1 MRKISFTLLAILIF
15 TLMMI
20 VPAFAEEANVI
31 MEIPQSLNLNTSQN
45 TQIKLY
51 GTMPMSK
58 KATVSLNSDDGFIL
72 INELNANSAIPFEVF
87 CDGRAVS
94 PGSTIISA
102 KSTDLASGKIS
113 TIGISARG
121 YPNTSGRFTDILT
134 FTLSLTDNPLTSI
147 GITTAPNK
155 TEYLAGENFDPTGM
169 VVTAYYADGSSA
181 AVTNYSIAGGSNL
194 NSNSTSVTVSYTE
207 NGVTKTANVAVTV
220 KSVIPKMCNFAS
232 WYKSSYGLENI
243 QTVSFM
249 DSYTPTGAEDESWDG
264 SFSQDGGVMCYRSG
278 NHVIVSGNGSGYIK
292 TGNYSSSMFANF
304 KALTTINGMTLLDTS
319 DAVSMNSMFLYCSNL
334 TSVDLSNFDTS
345 KVTDMTYMFYL
356 CNKLG
361 EIKGLGNLNTSNVTS
376 MLGMFSFCYPL
387 ETLDIGGFD
396 TGKVTN
402 MMYLF
407 VGNRNLKS
415 LPIANWNTAS
425 LQNMQEMFT
434 GCEQLTGLDISR
446 WNTSKVTNMMGAFS
460 GCKSLTSMSLRG
472 LDVSNVTTM
481 RRLFLN
487 CPSIQSIDIGGLNTS
502 KVTDMSE
509 MFQACIQLREI
520 DVSGIDTSKVTNMGH
535 MFENCPELT
544 TIYANDSFSTASV
557 TVSEKM
563 FLSSPKLK
571 GAIAYDASK
580 VDASYANYSTGYF
593 MYKAS

>member
-15 TLMMI
+15 ALTMTI
-20 VPAFAEEANVI
+20 PAFAEEAGI
-31 MEIPQSLNLNTSQN
+31 TLEIPSKVSISGTEQTG
-45 TQIKLY
+45 TIRLY
-51 GTMPMSK
+51 GTMPVNKTAS
-58 KATVSLNSDDGFIL
+58 VSIGSDEGFIL
-72 INELNANSAIPFEVF
+72 RSVLNPNSAVPYDIYCNGKALRSGNVIMT
-87 CDGRAVS
+87 GRAS
-94 PGSTIISA
+94 E
-102 KSTDLASGKIS
+102 LAAGKIS
-113 TIGISARG
+113 TLGFKLSG
-121 YPNTSGRFTDILT
+121 NPNTSGTFKDIIT
-134 FTLSLTDNPLTSI
+134 FTLSLADNPLSSVAVTRQ
-147 GITTAPNK
+147 PNK
-155 TEYLAGENFDPTGM
+155 TEYTAGENFDPTGM
-169 VVTAYYADGSSA
+169 VVTAYYADGSSREI
-181 AVTNYSIAGGSNL
+181 TGYSIAGGSNL
-194 NSNSTSVTVSYTE
+194 SPNSTSVTVSYTE

-220 KSVIPKMCNFAS
+220 KSVIPKMGNFAS

-334 TSVDLSNFDTS
+334 TSVDLSSFDTS

-361 EIKGLGNLNTSNVTS
+361 EIKGLGNLNTSNVTN

-509 MFQACIQLREI
+509 MFQTCIQLREI

-544 TIYANDSFSTASV
+544 TIYANDS
-557 TVSEKM
+557 
-563 FLSSPKLK
+563 
-571 GAIAYDASK
+571 
-580 VDASYANYSTGYF
+580 
-593 MYKAS
+593 